1 MQEVEAMAEKGE
13 ARKRAKPRPKAEDL
27 SARIVDTALELA
39 EELGWEGL
47 RLRELAA
54 QVGIPM
60 GELLMHYRDKDA
72 LANAWF
78 GRAWQAMLAEP
89 PSGFARQPAEGR
101 LYLLMMRWFDAL
113 AGHREVTGQM
123 LKEKLY
129 PAHPHHWVPL
139 LFNLSRTVHWL
150 RDAALLDARGRR
162 RQIEEIG
169 LSALFLATL
178 RVWLNDE
185 STDQTRTREYLT
197 SRLSGAD
204 RFMARCCRGRERREE
219 RDEAA

>member
-1 MQEVEAMAEKGE
+1 MAEKKK
-13 ARKRAKPRPKAEDL
+13 APKRPKPRPTTKDL
-27 SARIVDTALELA
+27 PAQILDTALELA

-47 RLRELAA
+47 RLREVAERL
-54 QVGIPM
+54 GIPM
-60 GELLMHYRDKDA
+60 SELLTHYRDKDA
-72 LANAWF
+72 IANAWF
-78 GRAWQAMLAEP
+78 LCGRQAMLAEP
-89 PSGFARQPAEGR
+89 PKGFADQPAEER
-101 LYLLMMRWFDAL
+101 LHLLMMRWFDAL

-129 PAHPHHWVPL
+129 PAHPHHWVPMI
-139 LFNLSRTVHWL
+139 FNLSRTVHWL

-185 STDQTRTREYLT
+185 TTGQIRTREYLS
-197 SRLSGAD
+197 SRLAGAD
-204 RFMARCCRGRERREE
+204 RLLARCCPGGTRREE
-219 RDEAA
+219 QDEAA